1 METQLKEKR
10 KRIMFAHKLYKQFM
24 GDDTKDDVQERERQE
39 RLLAVVKDNT
49 KKIDNAGMI
58 NLLMDELD
66 DKKVA
71 EENAVAK
78 EKAEAAEDDQ
88 EK

>member
-1 METQLKEKR
+1 
-10 KRIMFAHKLYKQFM
+10 M